1 MWKLECP
8 HCGKRGISPVRKM
21 WLGPALPATCTAC
34 GKKVGVPYVA
44 ALLAFLPFF
53 VAIGVAAFTEP
64 FALKACLWVG
74 GFVVMSAIYLLW
86 VPLEPRGLNKGAVGL
101 KVIWGPNGNTTSCWI
116 RNSPGLPNVA
126 ASRFRL
132 FEKQ

>member
-1 MWKLECP
+1 MPPLRETRNFSCAQDLAGP
-8 HCGKRGISPVRKM
+8 
-21 WLGPALPATCTAC
+21 GPAGDITAC

-86 VPLEPRGLNKGAVGL
+86 VPLEPRGLTKGP
-101 KVIWGPNGNTTSCWI
+101 WD
-116 RNSPGLPNVA
+116 
-126 ASRFRL
+126 
-132 FEKQ
+132 